1 MKAKEITQAA
11 EMYNRIM
18 EALKECEKVNKASNY
33 NDDLLWVMCARGTHY
48 TNEMCD
54 IMPGA
59 FADEEKFYRC
69 QSLKETAAK
78 FAELCLKAGCSPD
91 DIFTD
96 Y

>member
-1 MKAKEITQAA
+1 MKPKEIIQAA

-18 EALKECEKVNKASNY
+18 AALKACEKVNKASNY
-33 NDDLLWVMCARGTHY
+33 NGYLLWVECIGGTHY

-54 IMPGA
+54 IMPST
-59 FADEEKFYRC
+59 DEEKFYTC
-69 QSLKETAAK
+69 KSLKETAAK

-91 DIFTD
+91 DIFTG

>member
-1 MKAKEITQAA
+1 MKPQEIIKAA
-11 EMYNRIM
+11 EMYIRIM

-33 NDDLLWVMCARGTHY
+33 SGDLLWVMCNGGTHY
-48 TNEMCD
+48 TNELFD

-59 FADEEKFYRC
+59 FVDEGKFYRC
-69 QSLKETAAK
+69 KNLKETAAK
-78 FAELCLKAGCSPD
+78 FTELCLKAGCDPD

>member
-1 MKAKEITQAA
+1 MEAKEITQAA
-11 EMYNRIM
+11 EMYIRIM
-18 EALKECEKVNKASNY
+18 EALKECEKANKASNY
-33 NDDLLWVMCARGTHY
+33 NDDLLWVMCVRGTHY

-69 QSLKETAAK
+69 KNLKETAAK

-91 DIFTD
+91 DIFTG

>member
-18 EALKECEKVNKASNY
+18 AALKACEGVNKASNY
-33 NDDLLWVMCARGTHY
+33 NGDLLWVMCARGTHY

-78 FAELCLKAGCSPD
+78 FTALCLEAGCSPD
-91 DIFTD
+91 DIFTG

>member
-1 MKAKEITQAA
+1 MKAQEIIQAV
-11 EMYNRIM
+11 EMFNRIM

-33 NDDLLWVMCARGTHY
+33 SGDLLWVMCKGGTHY

-54 IMPGA
+54 IMPSA
-59 FADEEKFYRC
+59 FADEEKFYTC
-69 QSLKETAAK
+69 ESLKETAAK
-78 FAELCLKAGCSPD
+78 FAALCLEAGCSPD

>member
-1 MKAKEITQAA
+1 MKPQEITQAA

-33 NDDLLWVMCARGTHY
+33 NGDLLWVMCNGVTHY

-59 FADEEKFYRC
+59 FVDEEKFYTC
-69 QSLKETAAK
+69 KSLKETAAK
-78 FAELCLKAGCSPD
+78 FAELCLEAGCSPD
-91 DIFTD
+91 DIFTG